1 MFLENDKVSCE
12 GEVRTTS
19 QRRELTYLNLRCD
32 DTMRKVSIEPENISG
47 G

>member
-12 GEVRTTS
+12 GEVRTS
-19 QRRELTYLNLRCD
+19 QGRELTYLNLRCD